1 MPRIVSIWLR
11 SWPIARRLRDEQRKS
26 SASADDKLDIRRPL
40 ALVAQGTGG
49 ARISALNAAAAR
61 AGLTQGELLSNARSK
76 VLDLQVRDAD
86 PAADAAALE
95 KLGLW
100 CVRYTP
106 TVSAW
111 NEASGADGLFLDVE
125 ASSHLF
131 GGEAKLLAELLTRLK
146 GFGLP
151 ARLAIASTPGAAWAL
166 ARYGKEQTAILASG
180 READALRPLPLAA
193 LRLPDEALILAR
205 RLGLRR
211 ISDVMEKPRA
221 PLAHR
226 FGAALIRRLDQA
238 LGHSPEPLPALVPP
252 PVYETR
258 GNFVDPISSAEH
270 IVEAV
275 SRLFTRLSD
284 DLIHDGKGARTL
296 RLMLFRTDGETRHID
311 VGLAAPTRDTAHI
324 TRLIELR
331 LDRVADDLDAGLGFE
346 AMGLHVLTAEPL
358 TEQQAALST
367 QGDGPASDGLATLI
381 DRLEQ
386 RLGSGSVVKLTPRES
401 HIPERAVVRSAASD
415 GPALRFDSTN
425 SPLAPRPLFLFERPE
440 EAHVLALI
448 PEGPPRQFRWR
459 GVLHQIVSSEGP
471 ERIAPEWWRRDANT
485 ALERDYYAVED
496 ENGWRF
502 WLYRDGHYGEGTTPR
517 WFLQG
522 VFA

>member
-1 MPRIVSIWLR
+1 M
-11 SWPIARRLRDEQRKS
+11 RRLKDERKTKS
-26 SASADDKLDIRRPL
+26 SASADADLDIRRPL
-40 ALVAQGTGG
+40 VLVAQGAGG
-49 ARISALNAAAAR
+49 ARISARNSAAAR
-61 AGLTQGELLSNARSK
+61 AGLAQGELLSNARSK

-86 PAADAAALE
+86 PTADAAALE

-111 NEASGADGLFLDVE
+111 NEESGADGLFLDVE
-125 ASSHLF
+125 GSSHLF
-131 GGEAKLLAELLTRLK
+131 GGEAKLLTELLARLS

-151 ARLAIASTPGAAWAL
+151 ARVAVAATPGMAWAL
-166 ARYGKEQTAILASG
+166 ARYGKEQGVILPSG
-180 READALRPLPLAA
+180 READALRSLPLAA
-193 LRLPDEALILAR
+193 LRLPDETLVLAR

-211 ISDVMEKPRA
+211 IGDVMGKPRA

-226 FGAALIRRLDQA
+226 FGAILLRRLDQA
-238 LGHSPEPLPALVPP
+238 LGHIPEPLPALVAP

-270 IVEAV
+270 VVEAAAQLFVRV
-275 SRLFTRLSD
+275 SEHLM
-284 DLIHDGKGARTL
+284 HDGMGARTL

-311 VGLAAPTRDTAHI
+311 IGLAAPTRDAAHI

-358 TEQQAALST
+358 SEQQARLTT
-367 QGDGPASDGLATLI
+367 QGDAPASDGLSTLI

-386 RLGSGSVVKLTPRES
+386 RLGSGSVVKLAPRES
-401 HIPERAVVRSAASD
+401 HIPERAVVRRPASD
-415 GPALRFDSTN
+415 GPALRFDASN

-471 ERIAPEWWRRDANT
+471 ERIAPEWWRRDGHT
-485 ALERDYYAVED
+485 AFERDYYAVED

-502 WLYRDGHYGEGTTPR
+502 WLYRDGHYGEGATPR
-517 WFLQG
+517 WFLHG

>member
-1 MPRIVSIWLR
+1 M
-11 SWPIARRLRDEQRKS
+11 
-26 SASADDKLDIRRPL
+26 
-40 ALVAQGTGG
+40 LVAQGAGG
-49 ARISALNAAAAR
+49 ARISALNAAAAH
-61 AGLTQGELLSNARSK
+61 AGLKQGELLSNARSK
-76 VLDLQVRDAD
+76 VLDLQVRDAN

-100 CVRYTP
+100 CMRYTP

-111 NEASGADGLFLDVE
+111 NEDSGADGLFLDVE

-131 GGEAKLLAELLTRLK
+131 GGEANLLKEILARLN

-151 ARLAIASTPGAAWAL
+151 ARVAVAATPGMAWAL
-166 ARYGKEQTAILASG
+166 TRYGKEQGAILPSG
-180 READALRPLPLAA
+180 READVLRSLPLAA
-193 LRLPDEALILAR
+193 LRLPDETLVLAR

-211 ISDVMEKPRA
+211 IGDVMGKPRA

-238 LGHSPEPLPALVPP
+238 LGHIPEPLPALVPP

-270 IVEAV
+270 IVEAAAQLFA
-275 SRLFTRLSD
+275 RLGGNLTD
-284 DLIHDGKGARTL
+284 DGKGARTL
-296 RLMLFRTDGETRHID
+296 RLILFRTDGEVRHID

-331 LDRVADDLDAGLGFE
+331 LASLADDLDAGLGFE
-346 AMGLHVLTAEPL
+346 AMGIHVLTAEPL

-367 QGDGPASDGLATLI
+367 QVDGPASDGLATLV

-386 RLGSGSVVKLTPRES
+386 RLGSGSVVKLAPRES
-401 HIPERAVVRSAASD
+401 HIPERAVVRSAASG
-415 GPALRFDSTN
+415 GPALRFDASN
-425 SPLAPRPLFLFERPE
+425 SPLAARPLFLFERPE

-471 ERIAPEWWRRDANT
+471 ERIAPEWWRRDGHT

-502 WLYRDGHYGEGTTPR
+502 WLYCDGHYGEGATPR
-517 WFLQG
+517 WFLHG